1 MSQKE
6 THDFMN
12 VSSFSQLPFIRP
24 PPQAKVERLP
34 APSAAAIRLFGID
47 VPHESASVSSA
58 ADAARKF
65 ECHYCGRSFPTSQ
78 ALGGH
83 QNAHKRERQHAKRVQ
98 LQSAMAAAHHRS
110 SPIAAGHHIHSLLN
124 YHPLNP
130 LSMSRFPLAA
140 GYLPH
145 HDSWRAAVP
154 IHGSPL
160 PAIWRAAAPA
170 EPPPPAAPF
179 FGGEAFMRRIGEGES
194 SSSTIS
200 SIEGGKKENVSLD
213 LHLASAVYVELRFVQ
228 QDAAK
233 TIHCKC

>member
-24 PPQAKVERLP
+24 TQTKDK
-34 APSAAAIRLFGID
+34 PSSSTSATAAAIRLFGID
-47 VPHESASVSSA
+47 VPHEPTTIATTTTSHDTS
-58 ADAARKF
+58 RKF

-83 QNAHKRERQHAKRVQ
+83 QNAHKRERQHAKRAQ

-110 SPIAAGHHIHSLLN
+110 SPIDRHHIYHHLGPFSTSRFSLLSTS
-124 YHPLNP
+124 YHSNH
-130 LSMSRFPLAA
+130 S
-140 GYLPH
+140 
-145 HDSWRAAVP
+145 SWSTQPPPPP

-160 PAIWRAAAPA
+160 PPLWRARTPVQAGIRPIL
-170 EPPPPAAPF
+170 PF
-179 FGGEAFMRRIGEGES
+179 FGGDGLRRVGDGDS

-200 SIEGGKKENVSLD
+200 SISPQNRLVCEPIEGGKENVSLD
-213 LHLASAVYVELRFVQ
+213 LHL
-228 QDAAK
+228 
-233 TIHCKC
+233 